1 MDRQV
6 GVRGQQGQ
14 AGRSTVAHPA
24 PKDPA
29 CHGDGDAPVPPI
41 MQVINDAYHLAQQRR
56 YLSFALTEVPDNA
69 AGPDSKR
76 DNA

>member
-1 MDRQV
+1 MVTD
-6 GVRGQQGQ
+6 
-14 AGRSTVAHPA
+14 
-24 PKDPA
+24 
-29 CHGDGDAPVPPI
+29 DAPVPPI

-56 YLSFALTEVPDNA
+56 YLSFALTEEPDDA